1 MKAGTQIQYQL
12 ISDSRFTADILG
24 EINNLFNSLCE
35 SIEGSMKV
43 KNLHTITP
51 RYLNF
56 HDNENTEQYRIE
68 CTLITEKKMSKDEI
82 YTITNKVQAHPLKF
96 N

>member
-1 MKAGTQIQYQL
+1 MKTGTQVKYYL
-12 ISDSRFTADILG
+12 ISDSRFTTDILG
-24 EINNLFNSLCE
+24 EINNLFNNLLE

-43 KNLHTITP
+43 QNLHAITP
-51 RYLNF
+51 KYLDF
-56 HDNENTEQYRIE
+56 KDNTYQYRIE
-68 CTLITEKKMSKDEI
+68 CYLITEKKMSKDEI

>member
-1 MKAGTQIQYQL
+1 MKAGTKVQYYL
-12 ISDSRFTADILG
+12 ISDSRFTTDILS
-24 EINNLFNSLCE
+24 EINNLFNNLLE

-43 KNLHTITP
+43 QNLHAITP

-68 CTLITEKKMSKDEI
+68 CYLITEKSMSKDEI